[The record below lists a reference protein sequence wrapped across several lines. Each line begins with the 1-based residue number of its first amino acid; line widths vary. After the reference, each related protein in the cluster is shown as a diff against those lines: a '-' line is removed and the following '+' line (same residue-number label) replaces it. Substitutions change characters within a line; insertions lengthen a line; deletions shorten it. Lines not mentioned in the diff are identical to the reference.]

1 MRRLFWFCFSGS
13 GARPGLGLVPPAARA
28 ALRAGAEAP
37 GEQGR
42 GCGMGRDGA
51 CLKTLC
57 KLAFPL
63 RGRRASAWRGG
74 GRGAWARGCVGT
86 RLSLQGQV
94 GIAKQ
99 LAVNVVLVRLQVL
112 CLVPAGCVPADP
124 GPHLPEPV
132 PRLEANAAPGALHVP
147 CFEGGRKAEGPAGTC
162 SGAAASAPPK
172 RGASVT
178 FASGVPLQT
187 GPYGCRR
194 PQAAL
199 PASDERDRN
208 APHPVPRGSPKA

>member
-37 GEQGR
+37 R
-42 GCGMGRDGA
+42 GAGPGLRDG
-51 CLKTLC
+51 KGRSLC

-86 RLSLQGQV
+86 RLSLKGQV

-112 CLVPAGCVPADP
+112 CLVPAGCAPTDP

-132 PRLEANAAPGALHVP
+132 PRSEASAAPGAPHVP
-147 CFEGGRKAEGPAGTC
+147 CFAGGRKAAGPAGTC

-187 GPYGCRR
+187 GPCGCRR

-208 APHPVPRGSPKA
+208 APHPVPRGNPKA